1 MRAAIAIGLLVLAT
15 TTVGGAG
22 DAAAQVLGFDHI
34 VHDGRITVLGR
45 PSLDCTSCHPITAT
59 GALVGR
65 PGHKACLGA
74 CHTWTPR
81 PGVALAEEL
90 VEVCATCHD
99 PEALTRPKPPVAFPP
114 YVLEPDY
121 PMTLSHAK
129 HAGARCE
136 QCHTAPGAKAAAPRP
151 HARCTSCHGSTAT
164 PMTACTT
171 CHIAAYGANALPRLV
186 RGPLSVGAAYS
197 HARHASR
204 TPAEAVGCAACHASI
219 STADGLELTPPT
231 AMQCATGGC
240 HDGPRAFSITERC
253 TSCHTTAP
261 RTRFD
266 VARPDARFSHDAHA
280 SRLALDDCA
289 ACHGLDGRGE
299 PVAGGHAACASCH
312 AADFGA
318 AQPTICGACHG
329 STEPWR
335 ALVVDRLPAS
345 RSEFGARLNH
355 TSHAAVPCARC
366 HTLTTATRELRPARG
381 HAACSGAGCHAGAK
395 TAGAPEPTLDACA
408 ACHALG
414 LERAR
419 VAERTAAPWT
429 VRARFRHDAHATDA
443 AGAPLG
449 CATCHDGV
457 ATSTDAAT
465 LPTPQKPACA
475 PCHDGKRAFKM
486 TGHGCARCHGT

>member
-299 PVAGGHAACASCH
+299 RGADGVASDHRREHREPEHAPTHHEIAARREARALAVAIAQLECQAQGGHVLRTREARDRNLDDEQPLLG
-312 AADFGA
+312 AD
-318 AQPTICGACHG
+318 AQEHG
-329 STEPWR
+329 LLVEGRPELEP
-335 ALVVDRLPAS
+335 L
-345 RSEFGARLNH
+345 GARLRLCVADAERRE
-355 TSHAAVPCARC
+355 TVRDHAAVVAHLPGAS
-366 HTLTTATRELRPARG
+366 REIELG
-381 HAACSGAGCHAGAK
+381 SGA
-395 TAGAPEPTLDACA
+395 
-408 ACHALG
+408 
-414 LERAR
+414 RAR
-419 VAERTAAPWT
+419 VGAARGGVTVDERDGLARTPT
-429 VRARFRHDAHATDA
+429 DRAGHALEGQTA
-443 AGAPLG
+443 AGA
-449 CATCHDGV
+449 V
-457 ATSTDAAT
+457 
-465 LPTPQKPACA
+465 
-475 PCHDGKRAFKM
+475 R
-486 TGHGCARCHGT
+486 